1 MTEPED
7 IESLVGRFGGW
18 LQVNGELYG
27 VVFLRDYYRFPD
39 ANSFRAAWRDWQSA
53 GGRVDARH
61 AELTR
66 RQFDELKFLVG
77 APSELP
83 EEEDVTIGSRIL
95 PVDGVS
101 HFERAEEGKWHY
113 KVGGEIRK
121 TVKGRPK
128 RLVTKTGTVQYRDAK
143 GRIITSRKVRSDDE

>member
-7 IESLVGRFGGW
+7 IERLVGRFGGW
-18 LQVNGELYG
+18 LEVNGELYG
-27 VVFLRDYYRFPD
+27 VVFHRDYFRFPD
-39 ANSFRAAWRDWQSA
+39 AKSFRAAWNEWQSE

-83 EEEDVTIGSRIL
+83 REGDVTLGSRIL
-95 PVDGVS
+95 PVDSVS
-101 HFERAEEGKWHY
+101 HFERAEEGKWQY

-121 TVKGRPK
+121 VVEGRPK
-128 RLVTKTGTVQYRDAK
+128 RLVTKTGMVHYRDAR
-143 GRIITSRKVRSDDE
+143 GRIITARKIRSDDE